1 MANPKNPVRAARQA
15 GRQQIRAA
23 KQARKVAK
31 IENRTASKVAKISGV
46 TRSTGSTGS
55 GTTAPKTGSTT
66 KTGSTNLGVNILSG
80 NYNKPV
86 AKGPSYAPFK
96 SMADKKKSEQMT
108 ADSKRRKAQDE
119 IRKQEAA
126 KKKAAAD
133 EAARKKKAAQDA
145 KRKKEATERK
155 KKQETVTWVNAD
167 GSKTKGPK
175 PEDLPPLTL
184 QDYGEL
190 QRQYDE
196 KKSKERITQADMADA
211 ARIAALEAK
220 AALENAKEKAKNQ
233 AAWDKLTGARYSK
246 DAVEKMKKEKD
257 AKRQESIKK
266 LLPSSYMKK
275 NGGSIKK
282 YQPGGTVYRDRNVA
296 IIKNSM
302 LPSSVKRSKGSVKK
316 YQPGGTTKPIIVKP
330 TIVGKKVGSGPAP
343 APKRP
348 PALAPMYQTPK
359 QKNQR
364 MLDERTFFSP
374 YKPAPKVKS
383 RASKTKKNK

>member
-31 IENRTASKVAKISGV
+31 IENRTASRVAKISGV

-80 NYNKPV
+80 NYNKPA
-86 AKGPSYAPFK
+86 AKGPSYAPFR
-96 SMADKKKSEQMT
+96 SMADKQKSEQMT

-145 KRKKEATERK
+145 KRKKEAAQRK

-184 QDYGEL
+184 QGYGEL

-196 KKSKERITQADMADA
+196 KKSKERTTQADMADA
-211 ARIAALEAK
+211 ARIAAIEAK
-220 AALENAKEKAKNQ
+220 AAFENMWEKARLERIWKEKQGKKQ
-233 AAWDKLTGARYSK
+233 RGA
-246 DAVEKMKKEKD
+246 
-257 AKRQESIKK
+257 
-266 LLPSSYMKK
+266 
-275 NGGSIKK
+275 SIKK
-282 YQPGGTVYRDRNVA
+282 YQPGGTVYRDRNA
-296 IIKNSM
+296 ATIKSA
-302 LPSSVKRSKGSVKK
+302 KK
-316 YQPGGTTKPIIVKP
+316 YQTGGATSKGGPA
-330 TIVGKKVGSGPAP
+330 PAP
-343 APKRP
+343 APKRLP
-348 PALAPMYQTPK
+348 PVKATRRGNGSMRNFAPTPK
-359 QKNQR
+359 TGPEN
-364 MLDERTFFSP
+364 LTIN
-374 YKPAPKVKS
+374 
-383 RASKTKKNK
+383 KKK